1 MTATKNPQLKVTITR
16 EDGTVVT
23 TTTGEW
29 KALRLWAARWSRQ
42 GFTVSKEE
50 VMPTTQDDTAAL
62 EAQAFDTALA
72 ALYLKAQQL
81 RDDRARL
88 INKLHFVAGDKKVG
102 TYGKRVWA
110 KTLEEVI
117 ALLKHER
124 RGHDVIA
131 ELATVDA
138 AHAALKAEID
148 VKNDIYAQA
157 PWSRFILCLSHGGHI
172 HNAIGCST
180 LHWDTPL
187 EWHPEL
193 SGLTVEEA
201 VKALGPT
208 LCSVC
213 FPSAPV
219 EWRRKRSDVER
230 EAKAGERA
238 AKAEAKFIKNLR
250 DSEIFPDYHQGR
262 VTTVAGAKQA
272 LRDEVEFRDYFGHG
286 KHPFHADSVKAA
298 EQATKVLLARGVT
311 QTEIHQIIERAIVKN
326 RKDGANI

>member
-1 MTATKNPQLKVTITR
+1 MIP
-16 EDGTVVT
+16 VT
-23 TTTGEW
+23 T
-29 KALRLWAARWSRQ
+29 KRLS
-42 GFTVSKEE
+42 
-50 VMPTTQDDTAAL
+50 PL
-62 EAQAFDTALA
+62 EFDTELA

-81 RDDRARL
+81 GDDRARL

-117 ALLKHER
+117 ALLEHER

-138 AHAALKAEID
+138 ADAALKAGID
-148 VKNDIYAQA
+148 VQNEIYRAA

-172 HNAIGCST
+172 HNAVGCST
-180 LHWDTPL
+180 LRYDTAV

-193 SGLTVEEA
+193 SGLSVEEA

-250 DSEIFPDYHQGR
+250 PEEQFRDYSKGR

-298 EQATKVLLARGVT
+298 EQATKVLLARGVS
-311 QTEIHQIIERAIVKN
+311 QTEIDTIIERAIVKN

>member
-1 MTATKNPQLKVTITR
+1 MATTKSLCP
-16 EDGTVVT
+16 
-23 TTTGEW
+23 
-29 KALRLWAARWSRQ
+29 
-42 GFTVSKEE
+42 
-50 VMPTTQDDTAAL
+50 L
-62 EAQAFDTALA
+62 EFDTALA
-72 ALYLKAQQL
+72 ALHLKAQQL
-81 RDDRARL
+81 RDERARL
-88 INKLHFVAGDKKVG
+88 INKLHFVARDKKVG
-102 TYGKRVWA
+102 TYGRRVWA
-110 KTLEEVI
+110 KNLKEVI
-117 ALLKHER
+117 ALLEHER

-138 AHAALKAEID
+138 THAALKAEID
-148 VKNDIYAQA
+148 AQNEIYRAA

-180 LHWDTPL
+180 LHWDTPV

-193 SGLTVEEA
+193 SGLSIEA
-201 VKALGPT
+201 AVNALGPT

-230 EAKAGERA
+230 EASAAERA

-311 QTEIHQIIERAIVKN
+311 QAEIDTIIERAIMKN

>member
-1 MTATKNPQLKVTITR
+1 MATTKSLCQL
-16 EDGTVVT
+16 E
-23 TTTGEW
+23 
-29 KALRLWAARWSRQ
+29 
-42 GFTVSKEE
+42 
-50 VMPTTQDDTAAL
+50 
-62 EAQAFDTALA
+62 FDTALA
-72 ALYLKAQQL
+72 ALHLKAQQL
-81 RDDRARL
+81 RDERARL
-88 INKLHFVAGDKKVG
+88 INKLHFVARDKKVG
-102 TYGKRVWA
+102 TYGRRVWA
-110 KTLEEVI
+110 KNLKEVI
-117 ALLKHER
+117 ALLEHER

-138 AHAALKAEID
+138 THAALKAEID
-148 VKNDIYAQA
+148 AQNEIYRAA

-180 LHWDTPL
+180 LHWDTPV

-193 SGLTVEEA
+193 SGLSIEAA

-230 EAKAGERA
+230 EASAAERA

-311 QTEIHQIIERAIVKN
+311 QAEIDTIIERAIMKN